1 MEVMTDGGVVVE
13 VVDEVVGIMNSEEV
27 LEDVVGSSEEVLVS
41 VGKVEVVGRSVVV
54 GMVVGGEKV
63 VSVVGMVELEPDIL
77 ASFFTKSPG
86 RHDGELG

>member
-1 MEVMTDGGVVVE
+1 MMEVMTDGGVVVE

-63 VSVVGMVELEPDIL
+63 VSVVG
-77 ASFFTKSPG
+77 TG
-86 RHDGELG
+86 G